1 MPLVL
6 LGALIISF
14 APIFVRLL
22 PLPPTVI
29 GFYRMAFGLGVLFL
43 WSVALRQR
51 IRWSARSSLLALA
64 AGVFFALDVIFWHRS
79 INLIGPG
86 LATLLANCQ
95 VFFVTFFGLLILREK
110 PSPRLWLA
118 IPCAVLG
125 LVMVV
130 GPSLNNNTQ
139 AQAGVGLGALAAMS
153 YAAYLLVLREAE
165 KARPPIHD
173 SVFSPVMF
181 WATLGSLMLLLIV
194 SGFEPVS
201 LQVSEPLHW
210 VLLIGYGV
218 LVQGL
223 AWVLI
228 SKGLPRVPISQGG
241 LLLLLQPALALV
253 WDVLFFHRP
262 ISPREIAG
270 ALLTLAAI
278 YLGSQSQ
285 APKVKGKID
294 ADNVQAVRVQAE
306 V

>member
-14 APIFVRLL
+14 APVFVRLL
-22 PLPPTVI
+22 SLPPTVI
-29 GFYRMAFGLGVLFL
+29 GFYRMAFGLGILFL
-43 WSVALRQR
+43 WSLALRQR
-51 IRWSARSSLLALA
+51 VQWHSRSGLLSLA
-64 AGVFFALDVIFWHRS
+64 AGGFFALDVIFWHRA
-79 INLIGPG
+79 IILIGPG

-95 VFFVTFFGLLILREK
+95 VFFVTLFGLLILREK

-118 IPCAVLG
+118 IPAAVLG
-125 LVMVV
+125 LFLVV
-130 GPSLNNNTQ
+130 GPALSNNAQ
-139 AQAGVGLGALAAMS
+139 AQTGVGLGTLAALS

-173 SVFSPVMF
+173 SAYSPVMF
-181 WATLGSLMLLLIV
+181 WATLGSLSLLLMV
-194 SGFEPVS
+194 SFFEQVS
-201 LQVSEPLHW
+201 LQVVEPLHW
-210 VLLIGYGV
+210 GLLIAYGV

-278 YLGSQSQ
+278 YLGSQTQPAKANLKS
-285 APKVKGKID
+285 
-294 ADNVQAVRVQAE
+294 
-306 V
+306 